1 MSARTLGLVR
11 DESAPSTVAVA
22 SLGGGRLFI
31 AGCALTFVGS
41 VAVTVYGSESMT
53 GGMPMRGGWMMSMT
67 WMRMHDQS
75 WLAASSMFLGMW
87 VAMMTAMMAP
97 VLAMALLKFRR
108 LYSDNVSPKLNALTA
123 AVAAGY
129 LAVWAVL
136 GLALFPI
143 GIAVTGF
150 LMASPALARLV
161 PAASTAILVTAGYL
175 QLTEWKAKS
184 LCRCRSALISR
195 PIRVARIYDAWR
207 TGIAMGKDCTSC
219 CSALMAVLIVTGV
232 MNLVSMAL
240 VATAITAERLHRDS
254 RRVARVIGFGIIV
267 FALLQADRV
276 WQRW

>member
-1 MSARTLGLVR
+1 MSARTLGAVSHQ
-11 DESAPSTVAVA
+11 SAPSTEAVA
-22 SLGGGRLFI
+22 RLGCDRLFI
-31 AGCALTFVGS
+31 ATCALAFAGS
-41 VAVTVYGSESMT
+41 VAATTYGCKSMA
-53 GGMPMRGGWMMSMT
+53 GGMPMHGGWMMSMT
-67 WMRMHDQS
+67 WMRTPDQS
-75 WLAASSMFLGMW
+75 WLAASGMFLGMW

-108 LYSDNVSPKLNALTA
+108 LYSDNASPGLNVLTL
-123 AVAAGY
+123 AVAGGY
-129 LAVWAVL
+129 LSVWAIL
-136 GLALFPI
+136 GFALFPI
-143 GIAVTGF
+143 GIATAGF
-150 LMASPALARLV
+150 LMATPALARLV
-161 PAASTAILVTAGYL
+161 PAASTAILIVAGYF

-195 PIRVARIYDAWR
+195 PIRLARTYDAWR
-207 TGIAMGKDCTSC
+207 TGIAMGKDCILC

-232 MNLVSMAL
+232 MNLVSMAV